1 MLLHVLPIHRGEE
14 EEGRVV
20 WELPVGREVG
30 MVWSR
35 LFVHL
40 TSLHFFF
47 SNFFFPFKTAHV
59 LFCLYD
65 SFAGWCGYLE
75 LHCVL
80 FRLVPPY
87 LYIIPIYLFIYRG
100 RGVPLFLATKL
111 P

>member
-47 SNFFFPFKTAHV
+47 SIFFLFQNSSCAV
-59 LFCLYD
+59 LF
-65 SFAGWCGYLE
+65 
-75 LHCVL
+75 V
-80 FRLVPPY
+80 
-87 LYIIPIYLFIYRG
+87 
-100 RGVPLFLATKL
+100 
-111 P
+111 